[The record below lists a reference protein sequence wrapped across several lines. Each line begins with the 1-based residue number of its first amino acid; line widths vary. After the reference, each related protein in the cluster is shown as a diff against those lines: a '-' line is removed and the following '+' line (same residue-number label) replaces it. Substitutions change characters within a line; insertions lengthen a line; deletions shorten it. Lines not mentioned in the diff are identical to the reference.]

1 MTTQSSSTDDIN
13 YEENYVMYLRTVQ
26 SSAIRVLIEEL

>member
-1 MTTQSSSTDDIN
+1 MTTHSDSCEEIN

-26 SSAIRVLIEEL
+26 SSAIRSINRRH